1 MRQCEQLAA
10 CACSK
15 RTTNPDAR
23 SSVFSLNTCVVSQ
36 IMNNGYPP
44 TTTASAPESEFHSAR
59 HSGALHSSAPPQ
71 LNYPPPQGHGGY
83 PPPQGGYAPG
93 YGPPHA
99 NYPPQGGYQ
108 PQAGYAPAGPGY
120 APAGPGYPGGYAPP
134 HGGYA
139 PPQPMAMQPQIIMV
153 NAPAAAQQPI
163 VINNNNNNSAAASS
177 GGKTV
182 VVVQKPAVNHCCHAV
197 LCWASGGIWLPCWI
211 CACLGL
217 CCQRPCGF

>member
-1 MRQCEQLAA
+1 MR
-10 CACSK
+10 
-15 RTTNPDAR
+15 TAR
-23 SSVFSLNTCVVSQ
+23 RLRLFQTHNKKPSRGPASFSLNTCVVSQ
-36 IMNNGYPP
+36 IMNKGYPP
-44 TTTASAPESEFHSAR
+44 TTMTASAPEGEFHSAR

-71 LNYPPPQGHGGY
+71 LNYPQPQAHGGY
-83 PPPQGGYAPG
+83 PPQGGYAPG

-120 APAGPGYPGGYAPP
+120 APGGPGYPAGYAPP

-139 PPQPMAMQPQIIMV
+139 PPQPVAMQPQIIMV
-153 NAPAAAQQPI
+153 NAPTAAQQPI

-177 GGKTV
+177 GGKAV